1 MEIKVSFKGG
11 RKVAA
16 EAGGYEIVTDQT
28 TREGGEGSAP
38 SPYMLFLSSLAT
50 CGSYF
55 VLDFCLARGID
66 PDSVKMKMDYF
77 WDKEMKEKGE
87 PPKFDFAIEAN
98 GAFDEKYLPALER
111 AVSQCAVK
119 KAIEAGPVFTVKA
132 KKV

>member
-1 MEIKVSFKGG
+1 MEITVSFKGG

-16 EAGGYEIVTDQT
+16 KAGGYEIMTDQPAV
-28 TREGGEGSAP
+28 EGGEGSAP
-38 SPYMLFLSSLAT
+38 SPYMLFLASLAT

-87 PPKFDFAIEAN
+87 PPKFNFFIETDN
-98 GAFDEKYLPALER
+98 SFDEKYLPALER

-119 KAIEAGPVFTVKA
+119 KAIESVPVFAVKA
-132 KKV
+132 KKT